1 LQNGIDASDFVKQN
15 KQQMQY
21 LNNDVTREII
31 NINSTD
37 EVARRER
44 ALKNK
49 QEQEINER
57 KLKYFYMHKWEIIKN
72 RVTSFW

>member
-1 LQNGIDASDFVKQN
+1 MHLLKNE
-15 KQQMQY
+15 
-21 LNNDVTREII
+21 VTREII

-49 QEQEINER
+49 HLAELNER
-57 KLKYFYMHKWEIIKN
+57 KLKYFFMHKWEIIKN
-72 RVTSFW
+72 RVSNLPKADIVEKLDV

>member
-72 RVTSFW
+72 RVTSF